1 MDLMFEEAEKRNERT
16 YAFFKFLYYDWGE
29 EEEEDDNKA
38 KKAVADATPKAK
50 GSKEWQ
56 IYKDV
61 H

>member
-29 EEEEDDNKA
+29 EEEDDGKKA
-38 KKAVADATPKAK
+38 KKPVDNAAPKAK

>member
-29 EEEEDDNKA
+29 EEEEDGKKA
-38 KKAVADATPKAK
+38 KKPVANATSKGQ